1 MQTPPGYLSKTSAA
15 VPRFNSFLIKYAI
28 FTGNTAAVNS
38 SLGIDKNLNEHTT
51 SILSQYVKDQI
62 LTNFHVI
69 STYFFNVILLIE
81 KWSMVKKS
89 TPFPHTFCGVI

>member
-1 MQTPPGYLSKTSAA
+1 MQTPPGYLSKTSAT

-38 SLGIDKNLNEHTT
+38 SLGIDKNLNGHTT
-51 SILSQYVKDQI
+51 WILSWNVKDQI

-69 STYFFNVILLIE
+69 STYFLNVFLLIE
-81 KWSMVKKS
+81 KWSMVKN
-89 TPFPHTFCGVI
+89 PRYFHILFAV